1 MILFD
6 VEADNLLEDATKIHC
21 LSYTTNGSDYTTL
34 FDYDEMRELVL
45 SQPGL
50 IGHNIIRY
58 DIPLLEKILDIKIT
72 ARLFDT
78 LPMSWVL
85 NYNRSRHGLETFGED
100 FSIPKPQITD
110 WSNLSKEEYAHRCTE
125 DVRINWQLWCNLLK
139 RFIFIYKDK
148 SELDRFFRYLQ
159 FKMDCARE
167 AEQQGWKLNV
177 KKAEDYMQKL
187 TDLQDQKVQEL
198 TEVMPLRKVM

>member
-21 LSYTTNGSDYTTL
+21 LSYTTDGSDYTTL

-45 SQPGL
+45 SQRGL

-85 NYNRSRHGLETFGED
+85 NYNRPRHGLESFGED
-100 FSIPKPQITD
+100 FGIPKPQITD
-110 WSNLSKEEYAHRCTE
+110 WSNLSQEEYAHRCTE
-125 DVRINWQLWCNLLK
+125 DVKINWQLWRNLLS
-139 RFIFIYKDK
+139 RFVFIYKDK
-148 SELDRFFRYLQ
+148 TELDRFFRYLQ

-167 AEQQGWKLNV
+167 AEQQGWKLDV
-177 KKAEDYMQKL
+177 QKAEDSMQKL
-187 TDLQDQKVQEL
+187 IDLQDQ
-198 TEVMPLRKVM
+198 

>member
-21 LSYTTNGSDYTTL
+21 LSYTTDGSDYTTL

-45 SQPGL
+45 SQRGL

-85 NYNRSRHGLETFGED
+85 NYNRPRHGLESFHRSLTGLTYHKK
-100 FSIPKPQITD
+100 SMLTVAPKM
-110 WSNLSKEEYAHRCTE
+110 SR
-125 DVRINWQLWCNLLK
+125 
-139 RFIFIYKDK
+139 
-148 SELDRFFRYLQ
+148 
-159 FKMDCARE
+159 
-167 AEQQGWKLNV
+167 
-177 KKAEDYMQKL
+177 L
-187 TDLQDQKVQEL
+187 TGSYGV
-198 TEVMPLRKVM
+198 TY